1 MTEKKYFT
9 NLDAIRFVA
18 AAMVYGQHALGNSF
32 AKLNLGIV
40 FTRTVAVMCNGGTGV
55 AIFFVLSGFLITYF
69 LVLEYDNTGK
79 INIQK
84 FYLRRVLRIWPLYYA
99 VLLFTF
105 IVYPLLKTIVHLN
118 HQLCSNILYH
128 ISFLSNFDVINVEKL
143 CPGNDALSQNTTW
156 SVSVEEQF
164 YLFWPVIFIMTPKK
178 IWLYVVLL
186 ISGISLWF
194 RMVNISDNEI
204 LYFHTISVLIYLA
217 TGGGVAL
224 LINKSAKLRSFF
236 ESVNT
241 LYHIVFFLLATG
253 LLFCDNI
260 FFALPYGKA
269 FYALLTAIC
278 FGLIIAS
285 QALTKSNSMLNLG
298 NFKFAS
304 SYGKYTY
311 GMYLLHSIVITL
323 LDVVVRVLKV
333 KTDSFY
339 QSFLTGVVGFVIT
352 LFVSKLSYQTFES
365 RFLKFKEEKFSG
377 LTNS

>member
-9 NLDAIRFVA
+9 NLDAIRFIA
-18 AAMVYGQHALGNSF
+18 ATMVYAQHGLSKSF

-40 FTRTVAVMCNGGTGV
+40 FTHIITVLCNGGTGV
-55 AIFFVLSGFLITYF
+55 TIFFVLSGFLITFF
-69 LVLEYDNTGK
+69 LVLEHDNNGK

-118 HQLCSNILYH
+118 HPLCSNILYH
-128 ISFLSNFDVINVEKL
+128 ISFLSNFDVINVEKH
-143 CPGNDALSQNTTW
+143 CPGNEALSQNTTW

-164 YLFWPVIFIMTPKK
+164 YLFWPLIFIVTPKK
-178 IWLYVVLL
+178 IWLYAVLL

-194 RMVNISDNEI
+194 RIVNISDNEI

-217 TGGGVAL
+217 VGGFFAL
-224 LINKSAKLRSFF
+224 SINQSAKLRSFF
-236 ESVNT
+236 ESVGT
-241 LYHIVFFLLATG
+241 LYHTVFFILATG
-253 LLFCDNI
+253 FLFCDNV

-269 FYALLTAIC
+269 FYALLTAVC

-285 QALTKSNSMLNLG
+285 QALTKNDSVLNLG

-339 QSFLTGVVGFVIT
+339 QSFLTGIVGFVIT

-365 RFLKFKEEKFSG
+365 RFFKFKEEKFSG
-377 LTNS
+377 LN